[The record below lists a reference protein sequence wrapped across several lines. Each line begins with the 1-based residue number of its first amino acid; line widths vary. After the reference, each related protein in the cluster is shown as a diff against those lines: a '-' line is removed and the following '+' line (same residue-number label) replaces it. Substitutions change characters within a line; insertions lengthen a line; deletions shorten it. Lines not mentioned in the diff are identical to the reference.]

1 MDRLSGMRIFSLV
14 AEQGGFASAA
24 KTLGTSAAT
33 VTRAVAILE
42 RSIGARLLVR
52 TTRSVKLTE
61 AGQRYLQDCRRILT
75 EIDEAEAQAA
85 GSFSAPAGT
94 LTITAPTLFGR
105 IYVLP
110 IILEFLDL
118 YPGISIRTVFVDR
131 VTNLID
137 EGIDVAVRIAHLPDS
152 SLTALRVGSIRR
164 VMCGAP
170 AYFVKYG
177 VPLTPDD
184 LRNHRFIARS
194 GLFGSA
200 EWRFGKNSQIRIP
213 VTSRLLCNTN
223 EAAIDATAAGWGVS
237 RFLSYQVAHDIQ
249 SGRLQRVL
257 ADFEE
262 EPVPI
267 HIIHAEG
274 RTASARMR
282 AFVDFAAQRLRANEH
297 IAV

>member
-1 MDRLSGMRIFSLV
+1 MDHLDGMRIFSLV
-14 AEQGGFASAA
+14 AEQEGFASAA
-24 KTLGTSAAT
+24 KGLGMSAAT
-33 VTRAVAILE
+33 VTRAVANLE

-61 AGQRYLQDCRRILT
+61 VGLRYLQDCRRILA

-94 LTITAPTLFGR
+94 LTITAPTIFGR
-105 IYVLP
+105 LYVLP

-152 SLTALRVGSIRR
+152 GLSALRVGYVRR
-164 VMCGAP
+164 VMCGSP
-170 AYFVKYG
+170 AYFEKHG
-177 VPLTPDD
+177 IPQTPED
-184 LRNHRFIARS
+184 LRGHRFIARS
-194 GLFGSA
+194 GLFGA
-200 EWRFGKNSQIRIP
+200 LEWSFGKQSQIRIP
-213 VTSRLLCNTN
+213 VQSRFLCNTN
-223 EAAIDATAAGWGVS
+223 EAAIDAVAAGWGIS

-267 HIIHAEG
+267 HVIHAEG
-274 RTASARMR
+274 RVASARMR
-282 AFVDFAAQRLRANEH
+282 AFVDFAAKSLRTNEH
-297 IAV
+297 IAA

>member
-1 MDRLSGMRIFSLV
+1 MDRLECMRVFSMV
-14 AEQGGFASAA
+14 AEHGGFASAA
-24 KTLGTSAAT
+24 KSSGMNPAT
-33 VTRAVAILE
+33 VTRAVASLE
-42 RSIGARLLVR
+42 QSVGAKLLVR

-61 AGQRYLQDCRRILT
+61 AGLRYLQDCRRILT
-75 EIDEAEAQAA
+75 EIAEADAQAA

-105 IYVLP
+105 LYVLP

-131 VTNLID
+131 VTSLID

-152 SLTALRVGSIRR
+152 GLNAIRVGYVRR
-164 VMCGAP
+164 VVCGAP
-170 AYFVKYG
+170 AYFMKHG
-177 VPLTPDD
+177 VPQTPGE
-184 LRNHRFIARS
+184 LRQHRLIARS
-194 GLFGSA
+194 GIFGTL
-200 EWRFGKNSQIRIP
+200 EWSFGKDSQIRVP
-213 VTSRLLCNTN
+213 VSSRFLCNTN
-223 EAAIDATAAGWGVS
+223 EASIDAVAAGWGIS

-249 SGRLQRVL
+249 SGKLQRVL
-257 ADFEE
+257 VDFEE

-282 AFVDFAAQRLRANEH
+282 AFVDFAAKRLRSNEH
-297 IAV
+297 IRK